1 MPLDMSD
8 KRLFEV
14 HAGMLIQHVRES
26 AAFRRS
32 FRDSSKLCQVKV

>member
-14 HAGMLIQHVRES
+14 HAGMLIKQCKRERCFPQELS
-26 AAFRRS
+26 
-32 FRDSSKLCQVKV
+32 